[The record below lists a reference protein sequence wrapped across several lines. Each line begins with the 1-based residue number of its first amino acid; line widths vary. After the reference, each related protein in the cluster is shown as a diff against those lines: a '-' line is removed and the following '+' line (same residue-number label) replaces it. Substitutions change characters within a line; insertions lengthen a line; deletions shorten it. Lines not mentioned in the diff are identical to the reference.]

1 MTRKEEKT
9 MGKTNVNEKEKEY
22 PTNIEYS
29 ATNPFNFKRNFN
41 TTTMLGPADKG
52 FKTYGHHLSVAM
64 NISEESP
71 GELDFSAEI
80 KRLDHKSKNILLIHA
95 SYESSALDQT
105 STKMYPKNILC
116 KLKIRKPYY
125 HEFINALLAAD
136 DKDAMRKYTNNE
148 MPLTYAI
155 PLLLCR
161 TSAMNE
167 DVSDGLLTVP
177 KMMTDKM
184 YDCIKALESL
194 WHVTFILSY
203 IETFDEY
210 EEPLK

>member
-1 MTRKEEKT
+1 
-9 MGKTNVNEKEKEY
+9 MGNTNVKEKEKEY
-22 PTNIEYS
+22 ATSIEYS
-29 ATNPFNFKRNFN
+29 ATNPFNFKRNFRAK
-41 TTTMLGPADKG
+41 TMFGPAEKG
-52 FKTYGHHLSVAM
+52 FQIYEHYLSVGM
-64 NISEESP
+64 NISEGSP

-95 SYESSALDQT
+95 SYESSTLDQT

-116 KLKIRKPYY
+116 KIKIRKPYY
-125 HEFINALLAAD
+125 HEFINALFTAD
-136 DKDAMRKYTNNE
+136 DKDAMQKYTNNE

-155 PLLLCR
+155 SLLLSR

-167 DVSDGLLTVP
+167 DVNDGLLTVP

-184 YDCIKALESL
+184 CDCIKALESL

-203 IETFDEY
+203 IETFDGY